1 VVSWF
6 VAQKIDLDFFCQWLG
21 NRQIAPIIFFS
32 FFVVRGK
39 KFCGRIGAVVAENI
53 DPLTRLKLTVIFIY
67 FTYCWYYNNY
77 FVA

>member
-32 FFVVRGK
+32 FLLWEGKSFVV
-39 KFCGRIGAVVAENI
+39 ESEQW
-53 DPLTRLKLTVIFIY
+53 LLKISIRRHV
-67 FTYCWYYNNY
+67 
-77 FVA
+77 